1 MARPTTPATTMTA
14 IKAAQAS
21 AGSTEGGIGLGGTG
35 AGHRTVAA
43 AATEAIRRRILDGT
57 YATGAK
63 LHQDM
68 IAAEL
73 GISRIPVREALF
85 QLDAEGLVRIEPQRG
100 ASVAPLSRERMV
112 ETLELRAMLEPYLL
126 RNSAPHLTDADF
138 AALARI
144 LGDYGEAIAAQAA
157 NRWGELNTEFHLG
170 LYARANR
177 PRAQAIVITLL
188 RESDRYTRLQLS
200 QSIDYQRRAQREHAK
215 LLRLCRTGAVEE
227 AAALMRAHILHVSD
241 SLGRA
246 LDAEAGPG
254 PATG

>member
-1 MARPTTPATTMTA
+1 MARQATTTTGLVDG
-14 IKAAQAS
+14 QTS
-21 AGSTEGGIGLGGTG
+21 GIALGR
-35 AGHRTVAA
+35 GHKTVTA

-100 ASVAPLSRERMV
+100 ASVAPLSRERMI

-126 RNSAPHLTDADF
+126 ENSAPHLTGSDV
-138 AALARI
+138 AALARV
-144 LGDYGEAIAAQAA
+144 LEEYDAAIAAKEV
-157 NRWGELNTEFHLG
+157 NRWGELNTQFHLG
-170 LYARANR
+170 LYARASR
-177 PRAQAIVITLL
+177 PRALAIVTTLL
-188 RESDRYTRLQLS
+188 RESDRYTRVQLS
-200 QSIDYQRRAQREHAK
+200 QRIDYQRRAQAEHAK
-215 LLRLCRTGAVEE
+215 LLRLCRKGAVEE
-227 AAALMRAHILHVSD
+227 AAGLMRAHILHVAD
-241 SLGRA
+241 TLEQV
-246 LDAEAGPG
+246 L